1 MAYHVLFLKFLT
13 SGKINHSFSIIW
25 LYKQNSYNVTLCQFS
40 SLHIMLL
47 QYLIFM
53 NKLAQCPQGHYC
65 FKGDIMQVL
74 AHLSMNYSIILL
86 QTVNWAIN
94 HSDQSFYLLQ
104 AIEALNAATRV
115 KPVPPLFMLLG
126 KTQMKAKEFK
136 DAITSFDRALQLYV
150 SFTNRKSVIFVVNC
164 RNCHVLRGI
173 FSKFLCYS

>member
-1 MAYHVLFLKFLT
+1 MPIFIITHYVAPIFNIHAW
-13 SGKINHSFSIIW
+13 INLH
-25 LYKQNSYNVTLCQFS
+25 NV
-40 SLHIMLL
+40 HRDI
-47 QYLIFM
+47 
-53 NKLAQCPQGHYC
+53 C

-74 AHLSMNYSIILL
+74 AHLSINYSIILL
-86 QTVNWAIN
+86 QTVNWTIN

-150 SFTNRKSVIFVVNC
+150 SFTNRKSVIFVV
-164 RNCHVLRGI
+164 VVTVM
-173 FSKFLCYS
+173 Y

>member
-1 MAYHVLFLKFLT
+1 MTIFIITHYVAPIFNIHAW
-13 SGKINHSFSIIW
+13 INLH
-25 LYKQNSYNVTLCQFS
+25 NV
-40 SLHIMLL
+40 HRDI
-47 QYLIFM
+47 
-53 NKLAQCPQGHYC
+53 C

-74 AHLSMNYSIILL
+74 AHLSINYSIILL
-86 QTVNWAIN
+86 QTVNWTIN

-150 SFTNRKSVIFVVNC
+150 SFTNRKFVIFVV
-164 RNCHVLRGI
+164 VVTVM
-173 FSKFLCYS
+173 Y

>member
-1 MAYHVLFLKFLT
+1 MTIFIITRYVAPIFNIHAW
-13 SGKINHSFSIIW
+13 INLH
-25 LYKQNSYNVTLCQFS
+25 NV
-40 SLHIMLL
+40 HRDI
-47 QYLIFM
+47 
-53 NKLAQCPQGHYC
+53 C

-74 AHLSMNYSIILL
+74 AHLSINYSIILL

-150 SFTNRKSVIFVVNC
+150 SFTNRKSVIFVV
-164 RNCHVLRGI
+164 VVTVM
-173 FSKFLCYS
+173 Y

>member
-1 MAYHVLFLKFLT
+1 MPIFTITHYVAPIFNIHAW
-13 SGKINHSFSIIW
+13 INLH
-25 LYKQNSYNVTLCQFS
+25 NV
-40 SLHIMLL
+40 HRDI
-47 QYLIFM
+47 
-53 NKLAQCPQGHYC
+53 C

-74 AHLSMNYSIILL
+74 AHLSINYSIILL

-150 SFTNRKSVIFVVNC
+150 SFTNRKSVIFVV
-164 RNCHVLRGI
+164 VVTVM
-173 FSKFLCYS
+173 Y

>member
-1 MAYHVLFLKFLT
+1 MTIFIIPHYVAPIFNIHAW
-13 SGKINHSFSIIW
+13 INLH
-25 LYKQNSYNVTLCQFS
+25 NV
-40 SLHIMLL
+40 HRDI
-47 QYLIFM
+47 
-53 NKLAQCPQGHYC
+53 C

-74 AHLSMNYSIILL
+74 AHLSINYSIILL
-86 QTVNWAIN
+86 QTVNWTIN

-150 SFTNRKSVIFVVNC
+150 SFTNRKSVIFVV
-164 RNCHVLRGI
+164 VVTVM
-173 FSKFLCYS
+173 Y

>member
-1 MAYHVLFLKFLT
+1 MPIFIITHYVAPIFNIHAW
-13 SGKINHSFSIIW
+13 INLH
-25 LYKQNSYNVTLCQFS
+25 NV
-40 SLHIMLL
+40 HRDI
-47 QYLIFM
+47 
-53 NKLAQCPQGHYC
+53 C

-74 AHLSMNYSIILL
+74 AHLSINYSIILL

-150 SFTNRKSVIFVVNC
+150 SFTNRKSVIFVV
-164 RNCHVLRGI
+164 VVTVM
-173 FSKFLCYS
+173 Y

>member
-1 MAYHVLFLKFLT
+1 MTIFIITHYVAPIFNIHAW
-13 SGKINHSFSIIW
+13 INLH
-25 LYKQNSYNVTLCQFS
+25 NV
-40 SLHIMLL
+40 HRDI
-47 QYLIFM
+47 
-53 NKLAQCPQGHYC
+53 C

-74 AHLSMNYSIILL
+74 AHLSINYSIILL
-86 QTVNWAIN
+86 QTVNWTIN

-173 FSKFLCYS
+173 FSKFLCYL

>member
-1 MAYHVLFLKFLT
+1 MTIFIITHYVAPIFNIHAW
-13 SGKINHSFSIIW
+13 INLH
-25 LYKQNSYNVTLCQFS
+25 NV
-40 SLHIMLL
+40 HRDI
-47 QYLIFM
+47 
-53 NKLAQCPQGHYC
+53 C

-74 AHLSMNYSIILL
+74 AHLSINYSIILL

-150 SFTNRKSVIFVVNC
+150 SFTNRKSVIFVV
-164 RNCHVLRGI
+164 VVTVM
-173 FSKFLCYS
+173 Y

>member
-1 MAYHVLFLKFLT
+1 MTIFIITHYVAPIFNIHAW
-13 SGKINHSFSIIW
+13 INLH
-25 LYKQNSYNVTLCQFS
+25 NV
-40 SLHIMLL
+40 HKDI
-47 QYLIFM
+47 
-53 NKLAQCPQGHYC
+53 C

-74 AHLSMNYSIILL
+74 AHLSINYSIILL
-86 QTVNWAIN
+86 QTVNWTIN

-150 SFTNRKSVIFVVNC
+150 SFTNRKSVIFVV
-164 RNCHVLRGI
+164 VVTVM
-173 FSKFLCYS
+173 Y

>member
-1 MAYHVLFLKFLT
+1 MTIFIITHYVAPIFNIHAW
-13 SGKINHSFSIIW
+13 INLH
-25 LYKQNSYNVTLCQFS
+25 NV
-40 SLHIMLL
+40 HRDI
-47 QYLIFM
+47 
-53 NKLAQCPQGHYC
+53 C

-74 AHLSMNYSIILL
+74 AHLSINYSIILL
-86 QTVNWAIN
+86 QTVNWTIN

-150 SFTNRKSVIFVVNC
+150 SFTNRKSVIFVV
-164 RNCHVLRGI
+164 VVTVM
-173 FSKFLCYS
+173 Y

>member
-1 MAYHVLFLKFLT
+1 MTIFIITHYVAPIFNIHAW
-13 SGKINHSFSIIW
+13 INLH
-25 LYKQNSYNVTLCQFS
+25 NV
-40 SLHIMLL
+40 HRDI
-47 QYLIFM
+47 
-53 NKLAQCPQGHYC
+53 C

-74 AHLSMNYSIILL
+74 AHLSINYSIILL
-86 QTVNWAIN
+86 QTVNWTIN

-150 SFTNRKSVIFVVNC
+150 SFRNRKSVIFVV
-164 RNCHVLRGI
+164 VVTVM
-173 FSKFLCYS
+173 Y

>member
-1 MAYHVLFLKFLT
+1 
-13 SGKINHSFSIIW
+13 
-25 LYKQNSYNVTLCQFS
+25 
-40 SLHIMLL
+40 
-47 QYLIFM
+47 
-53 NKLAQCPQGHYC
+53 
-65 FKGDIMQVL
+65 MQVL
-74 AHLSMNYSIILL
+74 AHLSINYSIILL
-86 QTVNWAIN
+86 QTVNWTIN

>member
-1 MAYHVLFLKFLT
+1 MTIFIITHYVAPIFNIHAW
-13 SGKINHSFSIIW
+13 INLH
-25 LYKQNSYNVTLCQFS
+25 NV
-40 SLHIMLL
+40 HRDI
-47 QYLIFM
+47 
-53 NKLAQCPQGHYC
+53 C

-74 AHLSMNYSIILL
+74 AHLSINYSIILL

-150 SFTNRKSVIFVVNC
+150 SFTNRKFVIFVV
-164 RNCHVLRGI
+164 VVTVM
-173 FSKFLCYS
+173 Y